1 MTYFKKITSM
11 TESRTS
17 KSIKNAQVSLI
28 YYSIQL
34 ILGFFSRKIFFD
46 YLGSEILGLNT
57 TASNLL
63 GFLNLAELGI
73 GMSVGY
79 FLYQPLYN
87 KDTIRINKIIALQG
101 WIYRRIAYVII
112 AGACVLMCFFPIIFA
127 KSPLSLWYSYAT
139 FGVLLFSAM
148 LGYFVNYKQI
158 LLQADQKNYKVQ
170 SIMQGAIVVKTIFQI
185 VLMPI
190 VPFPFIYWLAMELI
204 FAILGAI
211 VLNQVMK
218 KEYPWLSTS
227 EYDGHKLLKEMP
239 EIIKKTKQV
248 FIHKFSSVVL
258 GSCAP
263 LVMYA
268 FASLTVVAYYGNYQ
282 LIVGKVGYLLQTVF
296 NSTTAGVGN
305 LIASRDKK
313 RIQKVFWELFDSR
326 LYFSTTAL
334 FTIYFIVQPFI
345 TVWLGSKYL
354 LSDFFLITVILT
366 TAITIN
372 RVTVDSFIAGYGLF
386 SDVWAPITEIVLN
399 LGGSFLFGYLF
410 GFEGVLIGVILS
422 QLLVICLWKP
432 FFLYTKGLQISAMS
446 FFMPLLLRL
455 SIIGIDFLV
464 FRLLFEIYNLKTIVT
479 GYISWAIFS
488 IIILLLVGIILF
500 VEFYLFTSGMQSFIK
515 RIYAIISNKYK
526 K

>member
-1 MTYFKKITSM
+1 MTYFKKTISM

-28 YYSIQL
+28 YYFIQL
-34 ILGFFSRKIFFD
+34 ALGFFSRKVFFD

-57 TASNLL
+57 TVSNLL

-79 FLYQPLYN
+79 FLYQPLYDKN
-87 KDTIRINKIIALQG
+87 TIRINKIIALQG

-112 AGACVLMCFFPIIFA
+112 TGACILMCFFPIIFK
-127 KSPLSLWYSYAT
+127 KSPLSLWYSYAI
-139 FGVLLFSAM
+139 FGILLFSSM

-170 SIMQGAIVVKTIFQI
+170 RIMQGAIIAKTILQI
-185 VLMPI
+185 VFMPI
-190 VPFPFIYWLAMELI
+190 VPFPFIYWLAMEFV
-204 FAILGAI
+204 FAILGAT
-211 VLNQVMK
+211 VLNRVMK

-227 EYDGHKLLKEMP
+227 EYDGHKLFKEMP

-263 LVMYA
+263 LVMYT
-268 FASLTVVAYYGNYQ
+268 FSSLTIVAYYGNYQ
-282 LIVGKVGYLLQTVF
+282 LIVGKIGYLLQTVF
-296 NSTTAGVGN
+296 NSTSAGVGN
-305 LIASRDKK
+305 LIASGDKK
-313 RIQKVFWELFDSR
+313 RIQQVFWELFDSR
-326 LYFSTTAL
+326 LYCSISAL
-334 FTIYFIVQPFI
+334 LTIYFVVQPFI
-345 TVWLGSKYL
+345 TVWLGSDFL

-386 SDVWAPITEIVLN
+386 SDVWAPIAETILN

-422 QLLVICLWKP
+422 QVLIICLWKP
-432 FFLYTKGLQISAMS
+432 YFLYTKGIQISAMN

-455 SIIGIDFLV
+455 AVIGIDFLV
-464 FRLLFEIYNLKTIVT
+464 FRILFEMYKSNIIVT
-479 GYISWAIFS
+479 GYISWAIFFM
-488 IIILLLVGIILF
+488 IIFLLVGAILF
-500 VEFYLFTSGMQSFIK
+500 IEFYLFTSGMQSFVK
-515 RIYAIISNKYK
+515 RISAIVTNKYK

>member
-1 MTYFKKITSM
+1 MN
-11 TESRTS
+11 ESRTS

-28 YYSIQL
+28 YYFIQL
-34 ILGFFSRKIFFD
+34 ILGFFSRKVFFD

-101 WIYRRIAYVII
+101 WIYRRIAYVVI
-112 AGACVLMCFFPIIFA
+112 AGACILMCFFPIIFA

-170 SIMQGAIVVKTIFQI
+170 RIMQGAIVIKTIFQI

-190 VPFPFIYWLAMELI
+190 VPFPFIYWMAIELI
-204 FAILGAI
+204 FAILGAT
-211 VLNQVMK
+211 VLNRVMK

-227 EYDGHKLLKEMP
+227 EYDGHRLLKEMP
-239 EIIKKTKQV
+239 EIMKKTKQV
-248 FIHKFSSVVL
+248 FIHKFSGVVL

-268 FASLTVVAYYGNYQ
+268 FSSLTIVAYYGNYQ
-282 LIVGKVGYLLQTVF
+282 LIVNKVGYLLQTVF

-305 LIASRDKK
+305 LIASGDKE

-326 LYFSTTAL
+326 LYCSMTIL
-334 FTIYFIVQPFI
+334 LTIYFVVQPFI
-345 TVWLGSKYL
+345 AIWLGAEYL
-354 LSDFFLITVILT
+354 LSDFFLVTVFLT

-372 RVTVDSFIAGYGLF
+372 RVTVDSFISGCGLF
-386 SDVWAPITEIVLN
+386 SDVWAPVAETILN
-399 LGGSFLFGYLF
+399 IGGSFLFGYLF

-422 QLLVICLWKP
+422 QILIICLWKP
-432 FFLYTKGLQISAMS
+432 YFLYTRGFRSSAKS
-446 FFMPLLLRL
+446 FFIPLLLRL
-455 SIIGIDFLV
+455 AIIGIDFFV
-464 FRLLFEIYNLKTIVT
+464 FRILYEMYDSSVMVT
-479 GYISWAIFS
+479 RFLSWFVFS
-488 IIILLLVGIILF
+488 VIILLIVGTVLF
-500 VEFYLFTSGMQSFIK
+500 VEFYLFTSGMRLFVS
-515 RIYAIISNKYK
+515 RLLAIFNNKCK